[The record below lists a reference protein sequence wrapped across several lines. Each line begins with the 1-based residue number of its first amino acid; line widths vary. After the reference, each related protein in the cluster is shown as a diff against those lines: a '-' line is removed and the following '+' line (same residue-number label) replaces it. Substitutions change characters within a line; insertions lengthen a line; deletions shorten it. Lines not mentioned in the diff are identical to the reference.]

1 MKTTA
6 ILGGASAIIS
16 LASAVVL
23 PHKYVRRQSN
33 YTAEPAGSP
42 AQYGNSGT
50 FASLRNNVRIPI
62 FARLGKCSR
71 ALLQIKHVIYLM
83 MENHS
88 FDNIAGYWDFRDDI
102 DGLRNIEF
110 CNEYVYSPRE
120 SIPSN

>member
-6 ILGGASAIIS
+6 FLGGASAIIS
-16 LASAVVL
+16 LASAAVL
-23 PHKYVRRQSN
+23 PHEHVRRQSN
-33 YTAEPAGSP
+33 YTAEPASSP
-42 AQYGNSGT
+42 AQYGDSAT
-50 FASLRNNVRIPI
+50 FASLRSKVRISI
-62 FARLGKCSR
+62 VAGLGKRSR

-110 CNEYVYSPRE
+110 CNEYVYSLLAPV
-120 SIPSN
+120 SSN